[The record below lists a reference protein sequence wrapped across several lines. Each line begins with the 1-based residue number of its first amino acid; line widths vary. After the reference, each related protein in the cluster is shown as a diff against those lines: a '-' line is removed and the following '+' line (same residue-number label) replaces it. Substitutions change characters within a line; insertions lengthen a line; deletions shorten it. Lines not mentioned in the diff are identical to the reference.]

1 MYTGLPS
8 YKKKANDSQRVKAC
22 KEHDNYL
29 VHFMVVLRV
38 VFIDFFLLCE
48 LEVSASRRTRSG
60 ETSTQSKASDV
71 RDDLINFHIFPPLLS
86 SQ

>member
-8 YKKKANDSQRVKAC
+8 YKNDSQRGKAC
-22 KEHDNYL
+22 KERDNYL
-29 VHFMVVLRV
+29 VHFMIVLRV
-38 VFIDFFLLCE
+38 VLIDFFLLCE
-48 LEVSASRRTRSG
+48 VEVSAPRRTRSG

-71 RDDLINFHIFPPLLS
+71 LDDLINFHIFPPLLS